1 MLSFFWGSGEDDHS
15 SLYRDDIADRAKTG
29 IKNLLA
35 EPLQRGTCCMF
46 QLRLVVA

>member
-1 MLSFFWGSGEDDHS
+1 MLLFFGNGEDDHS
-15 SLYRDDIADRAKTG
+15 SLYRDAIADRAKTG

-35 EPLQRGTCCMF
+35 EPLQRWTCCVF